1 MKERTRVLS
10 SIWEGAERL
19 ASLHNDRGRQ
29 GDSIG
34 VCPQSLNQWSAMSMP
49 LAIHH
54 VERKPSMISLSSVSQ
69 LTSQRTTMH
78 VHCREAWLPTMA
90 ALSTI
95 LILAGCGSMGSR
107 SAENS
112 GTDSTVTTSGM
123 KQDIAL
129 RDKPQLLA
137 GDRTVVGTV
146 DAIQGEQIKVEYA
159 DSLQPRYL
167 PLSVA
172 KAKGMEFQPGDHI
185 KMVFNEQ
192 HILVDFHPLGHKD
205 DHHTI
210 VIGSLTQPMQ
220 TGQEQAEIK
229 TEYGEIQ
236 TYPLGRLIRSKMA
249 AVPVGAPA
257 VFLLDKTDHIV
268 DVTFGD
274 TSALEI
280 VKGEYQ
286 QMSSSK

>member
-1 MKERTRVLS
+1 M
-10 SIWEGAERL
+10 
-19 ASLHNDRGRQ
+19 
-29 GDSIG
+29 
-34 VCPQSLNQWSAMSMP
+34 M
-49 LAIHH
+49 
-54 VERKPSMISLSSVSQ
+54 SLSRVSQ
-69 LTSQRTTMH
+69 FVLQPPPMH
-78 VHCREAWLPTMA
+78 FHGREGWLPTVA
-90 ALSTI
+90 ALSTV
-95 LILAGCGSMGSR
+95 LIFAGCGSMGSR

-112 GTDSTVTTSGM
+112 GTTRTITTSGM

-146 DAIQGEQIKVEYA
+146 DAIQGEQIKVDYA
-159 DSLQPRYL
+159 DSLQPRYV
-167 PLSVA
+167 PISVA

-210 VIGSLTQPMQ
+210 VIGSLTQPIQ
-220 TGQEQAEIK
+220 TNQEQAAIK
-229 TEYGEIQ
+229 TEYGELQ

-280 VKGEYQ
+280 VKGEYRQ
-286 QMSSSK
+286 LSSSK